1 MELNSKIYIA
11 GHQGLVGGT
20 LLEYLQKKGYSNLL
34 TRDRSVLDLTNQTE
48 TLRFFKSETPDFV
61 ILAAAKVGGIATNI
75 KNPAD
80 FLYVNLMI
88 EANVIN
94 SAFLTETKRLIFL
107 GSSCIYPRL
116 CDQPMR
122 EDYILTG
129 PFEPT
134 NEGYAVAKV
143 AGLKLCSFFNRQ
155 YGTYFKTIIPPN
167 LYGPRDNFDFE
178 TSHVIPA
185 LIRRFHEA
193 KVQKSSEV
201 VVWGSGKARREF
213 MFVEDLAD
221 AIHHLMSIEYEYD
234 VINVGVGDDVSIR
247 ELAETVSE
255 VVGYDGEIVFDSSK
269 PDGMPRKLVDNS
281 RIRSLG
287 WEPKTSL
294 EKGLRVTYDWF
305 LKNKEADHGR

>member
-11 GHQGLVGGT
+11 GHQGLVGST

-48 TLRFFKSETPDFV
+48 TLRFFKSETPDVV
-61 ILAAAKVGGIATNI
+61 ILAAAKVGGIAANI

-80 FLYVNLMI
+80 FLYDNLMI

-94 SAFLTETKRLIFL
+94 SAFLTETKRLLFL

-155 YGTYFKTIIPPN
+155 YGTGFKTIIPPN

-193 KVQKSSEV
+193 KVQKSNEV

-221 AIHHLMSIEYEYD
+221 VIHHLLSIEHEYD

-247 ELAETVSE
+247 ELAETISE

-294 EKGLRVTYDWF
+294 EKGLRITYDWF

>member
-1 MELNSKIYIA
+1 MKLNSKIYVA
-11 GHQGLVGGT
+11 GHQGLVGST
-20 LLEYLQKKGYSNLL
+20 MLEYLQKKGYSNLI

-48 TLRFFKSETPDFV
+48 TLRFFKSETPDVV
-61 ILAAAKVGGIATNI
+61 ILAAAKVGGIAANM
-75 KNPAD
+75 KYPAN
-80 FLYVNLMI
+80 FLYENLMI

-94 SAFLTETKRLIFL
+94 SAFEIRTKKLLFL

-116 CDQPMR
+116 CDQPMK

-143 AGLKLCSFFNRQ
+143 AGLKLCSYFNRQ
-155 YGTYFKTIIPPN
+155 HGTDFITIIPPN
-167 LYGPRDNFDFE
+167 LYGPGDNFDFE
-178 TSHVIPA
+178 TSHVIAA

-193 KVQKSSEV
+193 KIQKSSQV
-201 VVWGSGKARREF
+201 IVWGSGEARREF

-221 AIHHLMSIEYEYD
+221 AIHHLSSVEYEYD
-234 VINVGVGDDVSIR
+234 VINVGVGYDVSIR
-247 ELAETVSE
+247 ELAEIVSE
-255 VVGYDGEIVFDSSK
+255 VVGYGGEIVFDSSK

-294 EKGLRVTYDWF
+294 EKGLRITHDWF
-305 LKNKEADHGR
+305 LKNKEAEHGR